1 MGVGGGEGLLGF
13 FGGSD
18 VFHYDLRG
26 DSLGALSMWQRG
38 LLNLIDYEGWIH
50 RDCLIL
56 WSSDVFFFLIH
67 RNLVFL
73 MHPDV
78 FLYFSEVMYV

>member
-1 MGVGGGEGLLGF
+1 MLGF

-26 DSLGALSMWQRG
+26 DSLGVLSMWQRG

-78 FLYFSEVMYV
+78 FLSFSDMNSLFSVEFINP